1 MLKLLAELFP
11 LHSTSV
17 GDAHGGSTDA
27 MATFFDFLTT
37 QRHSAVRLLFCE
49 WFELLATVRDD
60 NTGSDCLDRDRRRT
74 CVIQEPNR
82 FIALGR
88 KA

>member
-27 MATFFDFLTT
+27 MGTFFDFLTT
-37 QRHSAVRLLFCE
+37 QRQPAVRLLFCE
-49 WFELLATVRDD
+49 WFQLLATVRDD
-60 NTGSDCLDRDRRRT
+60 NAGSDCLDRDRRGA
-74 CVIQEPNR
+74 CVIQEPNG
-82 FIALGR
+82 FIAFGR
-88 KA
+88 KT